1 MVTSKGSVN
10 GVEISSFSRN
20 ISINN
25 AKSDSKNTSNKGSGK
40 SYQIVDTQKLIKR
53 FKNLLQT
60 NEIRDVDLKSCFEE
74 NFSGHSL
81 ALPAQDGIVDEGLN
95 MISNLSHTGN
105 PIQLPYGLA
114 WCGKYY
120 NMCDNASNSFQ
131 EEEYLNLLFTCSDVH
146 AQHWSNFWNRCRLTW
161 WKKIANVPSNFMLL
175 DQSNDISNNNGNM
188 EIKYDVQA
196 FQDPLDTIKKMT
208 GDSLD
213 GDIINCL
220 TTHDGTSLLLIQI
233 STSLDQ
239 AFSAL
244 MTDAFKEKELADSC
258 GHVSVRPVLNLHPL
272 VAPVKVSLVLED
284 ASKKDLM
291 EVSHQL
297 ATELR
302 QAGINVT
309 CEDSATPEECY
320 GYNDGIGTPY
330 CITIM
335 ESTLSN
341 GIIAFR
347 SRNTTLQE
355 YLHISDVLN
364 TVQQHLGM

>member
-20 ISINN
+20 ISINYT
-25 AKSDSKNTSNKGSGK
+25 KCDRKNTSNKGTGE

-81 ALPAQDGIVDEGLN
+81 ALPA
-95 MISNLSHTGN
+95 
-105 PIQLPYGLA
+105 
-114 WCGKYY
+114 
-120 NMCDNASNSFQ
+120 
-131 EEEYLNLLFTCSDVH
+131 
-146 AQHWSNFWNRCRLTW
+146 
-161 WKKIANVPSNFMLL
+161 L
-175 DQSNDISNNNGNM
+175 D
-188 EIKYDVQA
+188 
-196 FQDPLDTIKKMT
+196 
-208 GDSLD
+208 
-213 GDIINCL
+213 
-220 TTHDGTSLLLIQI
+220 
-233 STSLDQ
+233 
-239 AFSAL
+239 
-244 MTDAFKEKELADSC
+244 
-258 GHVSVRPVLNLHPL
+258 
-272 VAPVKVSLVLED
+272 
-284 ASKKDLM
+284 
-291 EVSHQL
+291 
-297 ATELR
+297 
-302 QAGINVT
+302 GINVT
-309 CEDSATPEECY
+309 CEDSATPEGCY

-347 SRNTTLQE
+347 SRDTTLQE